1 MAGELVADRSKTT
14 RRIGNSFETFFEVIN
29 PHRVLA
35 PRVSIA
41 SDIRASRGLQLFDLD
56 GENVT
61 TTKHGFESRWGH
73 HSEMREFSAQSLGAV
88 GGGTRIP
95 VFSPVVVVERTN
107 HLLQV

>member
-14 RRIGNSFETFFEVIN
+14 RRIGSSFETFFEVIN
-29 PHRVLA
+29 AHRVLA

-61 TTKHGFESRWGH
+61 LAKHGFESRWGH
-73 HSEMREFSAQSLGAV
+73 Q
-88 GGGTRIP
+88 I
-95 VFSPVVVVERTN
+95 VFVDV
-107 HLLQV
+107 